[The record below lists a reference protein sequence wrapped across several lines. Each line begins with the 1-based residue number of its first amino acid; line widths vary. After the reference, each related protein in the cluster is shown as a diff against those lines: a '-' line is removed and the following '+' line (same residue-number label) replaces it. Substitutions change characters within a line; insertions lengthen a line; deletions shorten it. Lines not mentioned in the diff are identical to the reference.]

1 MFDPAK
7 FKKNVMANGG
17 KKKRTKKPIKET
29 IKNGKE
35 TVQEDVLVDRST
47 MVQKS
52 DLEKCHS
59 GMLVDR
65 STGDI
70 KEHVKERMMEN
81 ASQCIKPPPIEVAK
95 VPENLSLPASR
106 EIEEFAPDDLICES
120 RFCMGCFRN
129 CCDYLGTNM
138 EIWWC
143 RRDPDEVGNIEFVL
157 IKNTYKVKQC
167 KWRMDVWKSIVPF

>member
-17 KKKRTKKPIKET
+17 KKKPIKET

-35 TVQEDVLVDRST
+35 TVQEDV
-47 MVQKS
+47 
-52 DLEKCHS
+52 
-59 GMLVDR
+59 LVDR

-138 EIWWC
+138 EIWYC
-143 RRDPDEVGNIEFVL
+143 RRDMDKDGNVEFVR
-157 IKNTYKVKQC
+157 IKETYKVSQC
-167 KWRMDVWKSIVPF
+167 KWRKESWSGPDVPF